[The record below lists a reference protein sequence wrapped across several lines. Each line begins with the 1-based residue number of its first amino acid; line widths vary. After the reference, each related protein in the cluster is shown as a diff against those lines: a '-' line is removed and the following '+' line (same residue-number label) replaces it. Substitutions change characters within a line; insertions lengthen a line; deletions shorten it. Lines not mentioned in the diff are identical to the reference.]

1 MYNRITEILIWVD
14 KRMDIGG
21 TFLIVLGGSLI
32 ALTVFL
38 QVLLRY
44 VFKHPLFGLEEFSR
58 LVAVWVYF
66 IGAIYGTREESHVF
80 GDVARMIFKTP
91 RASAFLGFVASFFS
105 LITCIIFTV
114 YSYNYTIWLYET
126 GEKTTGLWW
135 PRVISVSSM
144 LFGAIFMT
152 LYCLVKTVTYSQKF
166 FGLRT
171 RLRYKA

>member
-1 MYNRITEILIWVD
+1 MIKRIGEILLEID
-14 KRMDIGG
+14 KQIDKGG

-32 ALTVFL
+32 AITVFL

-44 VFKHPLFGLEEFSR
+44 VFMSPLFGLEEFSR

-80 GDVARMIFKTP
+80 GDVARMIFKKP
-91 RASAFLGFVASFFS
+91 RASAILGFVASFFS
-105 LITCIIFTV
+105 LITCIIFTI

-144 LFGAIFMT
+144 LFGAVFMMAY
-152 LYCLVKTVTYSQKF
+152 LLVKTINY
-166 FGLRT
+166 LRMT
-171 RLRYKA
+171 FRIKE

>member
-1 MYNRITEILIWVD
+1 MPRRIVEILIQIDRW
-14 KRMDIGG
+14 MDTGG

-44 VFKHPLFGLEEFSR
+44 VFKQPLFGLEEFSR

-66 IGAIYGTREESHVF
+66 IGAVFGTREESHVF

-91 RASAFLGFVASFFS
+91 RGSAILGFVASFFS
-105 LITCIIFTV
+105 LITCIIFII
-114 YSYNYTIWLYET
+114 YSYDYTIWLYET

-152 LYCLVKTVTYSQKF
+152 LYCFVKTITYSRKF
-166 FGLRT
+166 LQI
-171 RLRYKA
+171 KHQIEE